1 MNDNVAKQVN
11 DFLTKEKQFHLGFLP
26 TEQSNPKTK
35 DLEARFAKSAE
46 DGVALLLAVDRD
58 IAPVARR
65 VFASQQYAALEKAV
79 ETSLASGH
87 RVVFSGCGATG
98 RLSILLETMWRRG
111 LADLL
116 ESNPEAGAR
125 AARYADSVLSI
136 MTGGDFALVK
146 AVESFEDYNQFGRR
160 QARDMSLGKGDTLI
174 GITEGGETSSVIGT
188 VEEAVELG
196 ASAFMLFNNPADILS
211 AHLER
216 CKRVLSNPGVV
227 ALDLH
232 CGPMA
237 VAGSTRMQ
245 ATTIEQLVA
254 GAALENA
261 LRKLAGLEDT
271 PADWAARFEKMLDC
285 LCAAPAVKA
294 LAEQIRFEAAI
305 YRNKGLVTYYADRAL
320 LDIFTDTTERS
331 PTFMLP
337 TFRAADDIV
346 SPPPWAF
353 VKHPLLPTEDAWY
366 TALARKPRGL
376 DWTAEDYVRM
386 DAPDKIRSNP
396 PKLDAGRILK
406 FQIGAE
412 RDESRFAPEANAAI
426 LVLFGSELHR
436 TRFASLVSAFELTAA
451 DYAQR
456 RVLVVGGEENLP
468 EHLKLVPC
476 TIAKSPLR
484 LLEHLAMKLALN
496 TVSTGT
502 MVVLGRV
509 CGNWMS
515 YVSVSNKKLI
525 DRSIR
530 LVSELCEIDYEAAC
544 KEIFEAIDD
553 LERTSDP
560 AKERVSPVQHVL
572 KKRMVRRPGFE
583 PGTP

>member
-46 DGVALLLAVDRD
+46 DGVALLLSVDRD

-65 VFASQQYAALEKAV
+65 VFSSPQYAALEKAV
-79 ETSLASGH
+79 ETSLSTGH

-111 LADLL
+111 LADLN
-116 ESNPEAGAR
+116 ESNPETGAK
-125 AARYADSVLSI
+125 AAKYADSVFSI

-160 QARDMSLGKGDTLI
+160 QARDMGLGKGDTLV

-196 ASAFMLFNNPADILS
+196 ASAFMLFNNPEDILS

-216 CKRVLSNPGVV
+216 CRRVLSNPGVV

-261 LRKLAGLEDT
+261 LRKLAGLGDST
-271 PADWAARFEKMLDC
+271 ADWAARFEKMLDC
-285 LCAAPAVKA
+285 LCASAAVKA
-294 LAEQIRFEAAI
+294 LAGHIRFEAEI
-305 YRNKGLVTYYADRAL
+305 YRRKGLVTYYADRAL

-337 TFRAADDIV
+337 TFRAVDDTV

-353 VKHPLLPTEDAWY
+353 VKHPFLPTKTAWEA
-366 TALARKPRGL
+366 ALAREPRGL

-386 DAPDKIRSNP
+386 DAPEKIRTNP
-396 PKLDAGRILK
+396 PKLDAGRVLK
-406 FQIGAE
+406 FQIGSE
-412 RDESRFAPEANAAI
+412 RDGSRFASEANAAI
-426 LVLFGSELHR
+426 LMLFGSELQR
-436 TRFASLVSAFELTAA
+436 MGFGALASAFELKAA
-451 DYAQR
+451 DYAER
-456 RVLVVGGEENLP
+456 RVLVVGGDEKVP
-468 EHLKLVPC
+468 EDVNHVPC
-476 TIAKSPLR
+476 TVAKSPLR

-496 TVSTGT
+496 TISTGT

-509 CGNWMS
+509 SGNWMTH
-515 YVSVSNKKLI
+515 VSVSNKKLI

-530 LVSELCEIDYEAAC
+530 LVSELCGIDYETAC
-544 KEIFEAIDD
+544 AEIFEAIDD
-553 LERTSDP
+553 LERNTAPSE
-560 AKERVSPVQHVL
+560 ERVSPVQHVL
-572 KKRMVRRPGFE
+572 KKRMANRPGC
-583 PGTP
+583 